1 MFEEETR
8 SMTEDLMTIRQACDA
23 FGVTPRTLRF
33 YEARELIFPQRR
45 GQHRLYDRKDRA
57 RLKLILR
64 GKRFGFSLEQIR
76 QLLELYEPDGRN
88 LTQIAASV
96 EIARDRLADMEQQ
109 YSELQSA
116 IKDLQDQIKAGE
128 KRLSAESS
136 NQMSG

>member
-1 MFEEETR
+1 
-8 SMTEDLMTIRQACDA
+8 MTEDLMTIRQACNV

-76 QLLELYEPDGRN
+76 QLLELYEPDGQN
-88 LTQIAASV
+88 VTQIAASV
-96 EIARDRLADMEQQ
+96 SVARERLADMEQQ
-109 YSELQSA
+109 YSELESA
-116 IKDLQDQIKAGE
+116 IKDLRAQIQAGE
-128 KRLSAESS
+128 KRLSTYKS
-136 NQMSG
+136 NQILG